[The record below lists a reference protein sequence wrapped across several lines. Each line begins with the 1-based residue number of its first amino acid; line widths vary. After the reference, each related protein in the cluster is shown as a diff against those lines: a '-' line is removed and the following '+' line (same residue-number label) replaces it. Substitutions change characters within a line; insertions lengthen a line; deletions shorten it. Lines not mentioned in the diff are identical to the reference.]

1 MKMNELICV
10 WDAKAELGE
19 GPVWHQ
25 EEQALYWVDI
35 IQSNLHRFRFDRQG
49 NEYQHSWHFSGQLS
63 SVVPAKRGGLL
74 ATFDTGV
81 FHISLNTQKKT
92 PIQLIEQDI
101 TNNRFNDG
109 CCDTHGN
116 YWFGSMDTNQTNE
129 TGSFYRLNNNGKL
142 NNLPKLGQCAITNG
156 PTFSQDGKYIYFTN
170 TLAKTVFQ
178 GCLDNKN
185 DITNIQAFIQ
195 FGEDDGH
202 PDGMCVDT
210 EGFLWVCHYGAG
222 KVSRF
227 NRQGESVKT
236 IKLPV
241 PNVTKCCFGGNT
253 LNTLFI
259 TTAINGMPKAEQLD
273 YPLSGGLFSIDIE
286 QQGFVYPPCTLSR

>member
-1 MKMNELICV
+1 MNNLTCI

-35 IQSNLHRFRFDRQG
+35 TQSNLHRFRFDREG

-63 SVVPAKRGGLL
+63 SVVPAKQGGLL
-74 ATFDTGV
+74 ATFNTGV

-109 CCDTHGN
+109 CCDTQGN
-116 YWFGSMDTNQTNE
+116 YWFGSMDENQANA
-129 TGSFYRLNNNGKL
+129 TGSFYRLDNNGKL
-142 NNLPKLGQCAITNG
+142 NNLEQLGQSTITNG
-156 PTFSQDGKYIYFTN
+156 PTFSQDGKFIYFTD

-178 GCLDNKN
+178 GCLDQDNN
-185 DITNIQAFIQ
+185 ITNVQPFVQ
-195 FGEDDGH
+195 FGDNDGH
-202 PDGMCVDT
+202 PDGMCLDT
-210 EGFLWVCHYGAG
+210 EGFLWVCHYGVG

-227 NRQGESVKT
+227 NQQGNCVST
-236 IKLPV
+236 IDLPV
-241 PNVTKCCFGGNT
+241 PNVTKCCFGGKT

-259 TTAINGMPKAEQLD
+259 TTAINGMPKEQQAD

-286 QQGFVYPPCTLSR
+286 QQGFVYPACTLSR

>member
-1 MKMNELICV
+1 MNKLACV

-35 IQSNLHRFRFDRQG
+35 IQSNLHRFRFDREG
-49 NEYQHSWHFSGQLS
+49 NQYQHSWHFAGQLS

-74 ATFDTGV
+74 ATFDTGI

-92 PIQLIEQDI
+92 PIQLIEQEI
-101 TNNRFNDG
+101 INNRFNDG
-109 CCDTHGN
+109 CCDTQGN
-116 YWFGSMDTNQTNE
+116 YWFGSMDNNQASE

-142 NNLPKLGQCAITNG
+142 NNLLELGQCTITNG

-170 TLAKTVFQ
+170 TLAKTISQ
-178 GCLDNKN
+178 GCLDQDNN
-185 DITNIQAFIQ
+185 ITNVQPFVQ
-195 FGEDDGH
+195 FSDNDGH
-202 PDGMCVDT
+202 PDGMCLDA
-210 EGFLWVCHYGAG
+210 EGFLWVCHYGVG

-227 NRQGESVKT
+227 NQQGNCVRT
-236 IKLPV
+236 IDLPV
-241 PNVTKCCFGGNT
+241 PNVTKCCFGGKT

-259 TTAINGMPKAEQLD
+259 TTAINGMSKEQQAD

-286 QQGFVYPPCTLSR
+286 QQGFVYPACALSR